1 MIIFFSIVIWNRSF
15 SHALGKA
22 AHKKA
27 EVIQLLDTNFTL
39 KAWPLGTL
47 ISCNDGWTSGHVW
60 KDWDMTLLRWLELV
74 LTIFVA
80 RCYFDFCFGIAEYF
94 RKNLLDLHYEWIQY
108 LKMRLAAYF
117 FLGKIRN
124 FWFKKFPP
132 NYASSEKCTQFPNLN
147 KSKLQSNY

>member
-22 AHKKA
+22 AHKIA

-47 ISCNDGWTSGHVW
+47 ISCNDDWTSGHVW

-80 RCYFDFCFGIAEYF
+80 KCYFDLCFRITEYF
-94 RKNLLDLHYEWIQY
+94 RK
-108 LKMRLAAYF
+108 MRLATYF
-117 FLGKIRN
+117 LYNSSISGLKMMVLAKGVIFLS
-124 FWFKKFPP
+124 KKQPF
-132 NYASSEKCTQFPNLN
+132 
-147 KSKLQSNY
+147 